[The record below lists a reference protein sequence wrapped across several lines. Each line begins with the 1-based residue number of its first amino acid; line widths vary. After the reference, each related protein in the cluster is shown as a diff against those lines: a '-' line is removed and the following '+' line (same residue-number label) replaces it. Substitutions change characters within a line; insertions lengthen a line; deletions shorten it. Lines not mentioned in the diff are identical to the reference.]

1 MKNTSESPEIQE
13 QAPEPAK
20 PTRSRTPRSK
30 PENATTVSQEQ
41 ESKPESKPATP
52 RRSSSAPRSHAQ
64 ADKSKSGAEATGKTS
79 DGDEKRAEAAPTE
92 TAPRASA
99 TKTEGATRRS
109 DSPRHAASAEKSE
122 STPRQSASTSKTEDS
137 PRQSPPASKTED
149 SPRQSPSASK
159 TEDSPR
165 QSPPVSKTEDSPR
178 QSPPAGRT
186 EDGQRQSPPAGRTDG
201 GPRQSSGPRP
211 APSYPPRQGGNSSG
225 GGAPYAPRQGG
236 GGSGAPYAP
245 RQGGGGSGG
254 GAPYAPRQ
262 SGGGGGGAPYAPR
275 QGGGGSGGGAPY
287 APRQGGGSGGGGAPY
302 APRQGGG
309 GAPYAPRQ
317 GGSSGGGAPY
327 APRQGGGGSSS
338 GGGAPYAPRQGGGG
352 SSSSGGS
359 SAPYAPRQ
367 GGGGPRQGGAGTRPA
382 PRHGGAPTSGG
393 RPGGQHGGPAG
404 RGGPRSGPPQR
415 SHERRVAA
423 VKEKPTGPVL
433 IPPQIV
439 VKDLAD
445 LLQATPNEIIRGLI
459 KHSIFASI
467 NQVVDYEKAA
477 LVALDMGFEP
487 SQSEVTIAPAVQRK
501 REGLTAEILL
511 DAKYDNNLITIPP
524 VVTIM
529 GHVDHGKTTL
539 LDTIRKTKVAAGEAG
554 GITQHIGAY
563 QVEIN
568 DRKITFLDTP
578 GHEAFTAMRARGAQ
592 VADIAIIV
600 VAADDGVMPQT
611 REAIDHAHA
620 AKMPIIIALNKID
633 KAEANPDHVKQQ
645 LAEIGVV
652 IEEYGGDVVCVPV
665 SARRGQGIDELLE
678 MILLVAEVQDI
689 KANPNRP
696 ATGVIIEA
704 RLEKSSGATA
714 TVLIQQ
720 GTLTMGDNI
729 VVGNMAGKIRA
740 MTNDRG
746 KRVMKAPPST
756 PVSILGLPEVPQAG
770 DRLEVVAD
778 ERVAKQIAQRV
789 AEQRRSDSMPLG
801 QVSLDTL
808 YMQMQEGKV
817 KELNVVLKCDVQGSA
832 EAIKNS
838 LSKIGEEN
846 LKVRLIREGIG
857 NISET
862 DVHLAAASGAIIIG
876 FNVTAD
882 GAAQRLAVNEGV
894 DIRYY
899 NIIYKLIDD
908 IQAALTGMLEPTFK
922 EVLEGHAE
930 VQQIFKAGKTTVIA
944 GCRVLDGKLTRSS
957 QARVLRNQAKVYE
970 GKVASLRRGK
980 DDVREV
986 QTGYECGILLED
998 FSEFE
1003 VGDVIES
1010 FAQEKVKPGSGA

>member
-1 MKNTSESPEIQE
+1 PEATTPTTTPRANTPKT
-13 QAPEPAK
+13 EPAPRPAEG
-20 PTRSRTPRSK
+20 PTT
-30 PENATTVSQEQ
+30 E
-41 ESKPESKPATP
+41 ATP
-52 RRSSSAPRSHAQ
+52 
-64 ADKSKSGAEATGKTS
+64 
-79 DGDEKRAEAAPTE
+79 
-92 TAPRASA
+92 PRAS
-99 TKTEGATRRS
+99 TPRTEGAPRRTE
-109 DSPRHAASAEKSE
+109 A
-122 STPRQSASTSKTEDS
+122 PRQPGGSERGENTARQNLPTG
-137 PRQSPPASKTED
+137 PR
-149 SPRQSPSASK
+149 
-159 TEDSPR
+159 
-165 QSPPVSKTEDSPR
+165 
-178 QSPPAGRT
+178 
-186 EDGQRQSPPAGRTDG
+186 DGNQRQAQFPNSRDG
-201 GPRQSSGPRP
+201 GPRQGPPMGPRDNNQRQGPPMGPRDNNQRQGPPMGPRDNGPRQGPPMGPRP
-211 APSYPPRQGGNSSG
+211 GSSQYPPRNNGGNAPRPTG
-225 GGAPYAPRQGG
+225 GSPNAGGNAPYAPRNNTG
-236 GGSGAPYAP
+236 P
-245 RQGGGGSGG
+245 RP
-254 GAPYAPRQ
+254 A
-262 SGGGGGGAPYAPR
+262 
-275 QGGGGSGGGAPY
+275 
-287 APRQGGGSGGGGAPY
+287 
-302 APRQGGG
+302 
-309 GAPYAPRQ
+309 
-317 GGSSGGGAPY
+317 
-327 APRQGGGGSSS
+327 
-338 GGGAPYAPRQGGGG
+338 
-352 SSSSGGS
+352 
-359 SAPYAPRQ
+359 
-367 GGGGPRQGGAGTRPA
+367 GGPPYGGTGTRPA
-382 PRHGGAPTSGG
+382 PRYNGSPAGGG
-393 RPGGQHGGPAG
+393 RSTPQHSGPG
-404 RGGPRSGPPQR
+404 RGPGRSGPPQR
-415 SHERRVAA
+415 VHERRVAA

-445 LLQATPNEIIRGLI
+445 LLQTTPNEIIRNLI
-459 KHSIFASI
+459 KHSIFANI
-467 NQVVDYEKAA
+467 NEVVDYEKAA
-477 LVALDMGFEP
+477 LVAQDLSFEP
-487 SQSEVTIAPAVQRK
+487 SPSEVTIAPAVQRR
-501 REGLTAEILL
+501 REGLVSETLL
-511 DAKYDNNLITIPP
+511 DAKYDNNLVTIPP

-539 LDTIRKTKVAAGEAG
+539 LDTIRKTRVAAGEAG

-568 DRKITFLDTP
+568 NQKITFLDTP

-592 VADIAIIV
+592 VADIAIVV

-645 LAEIGVV
+645 LAEIGVI

-665 SARRGQGIDELLE
+665 SARRGLGIDELLE

-720 GTLTMGDNI
+720 GTLTMGDNV
-729 VVGNMAGKIRA
+729 VVGNMSGKIRA
-740 MTNDRG
+740 MINDRG

-778 ERVAKQIAQRV
+778 EKTAKQIAQKV
-789 AEQRRSDSMPLG
+789 AEQRKSESMPLG

-817 KELNVVLKCDVQGSA
+817 KELNVILKCDVQGSA

-838 LSKIGEEN
+838 LNKLSDDS

-862 DVHLAAASGAIIIG
+862 DVHLASASGAIIIG
-876 FNVTAD
+876 FNVVAD

-908 IQAALTGMLEPTFK
+908 IQAALTGMLEPTFQ

-930 VQQIFKAGKTTVIA
+930 VQQIFKAGKTTIIA
-944 GCRVLDGKLTRSS
+944 GCRILDGKLTRAS
-957 QARVLRNQAKVYE
+957 QARILRKQAKVYE

-986 QTGYECGILLED
+986 QSGYECGILLED

-1003 VGDVIES
+1003 VGDIIEA
-1010 FAQEKVKPGSGA
+1010 FTQEKVKPGV